1 VAEQYDD
8 EATVV
13 RPRAPRVPLLPVEAD
28 AEDTIVRL
36 VEPAAPA
43 RPVAAPSAV
52 SAPAVSAPA
61 VSPPGVEPSR
71 ALAAP
76 GEADAA
82 EPDPPSPGVWAVRV
96 RGTAA
101 VVPLDLPVIVG
112 RRPGAARVGEH
123 PEPRRLV
130 LPADRVDVSGRH
142 ARLEQLGETLVV
154 VDLGSTNGTVVH
166 WSSGAPR
173 RLRPG
178 ESCAVLPD
186 ALVELGDG
194 VVIEFVLAPD
204 QSRTDPLTPEPPS

>member
-1 VAEQYDD
+1 VAEQHDD
-8 EATVV
+8 EVTVV
-13 RPRAPRVPLLPVEAD
+13 RPRAPRVPALPVDAD

-43 RPVAAPSAV
+43 RA
-52 SAPAVSAPA
+52 SAPPSNGAPIRAV
-61 VSPPGVEPSR
+61 
-71 ALAAP
+71 
-76 GEADAA
+76 DA
-82 EPDPPSPGVWAVRV
+82 EPDPPSPAAWAVRV
-96 RGTAA
+96 RGTAV
-101 VVPLDLPVIVG
+101 VVPLDRPVIVG

-154 VDLGSTNGTVVH
+154 ADLGSTNGTVVH

-186 ALVELGDG
+186 AVIELGDG
-194 VVIEFVLAPD
+194 VEIEFVLAPD
-204 QSRTDPLTPEPPS
+204 HSRPDPLTPEPPS

>member
-1 VAEQYDD
+1 MTEQQDD

-13 RPRAPRVPLLPVEAD
+13 RPRAPRVPAPPLEAD

-36 VEPAAPA
+36 VEPAAPVRA
-43 RPVAAPSAV
+43 TLAPPS
-52 SAPAVSAPA
+52 SPA
-61 VSPPGVEPSR
+61 
-71 ALAAP
+71 AAP
-76 GEADAA
+76 GVPAEVAAEVAAEDAA
-82 EPDPPSPGVWAVRV
+82 ERDAATPATWAVRV

-101 VVPLDLPVIVG
+101 VVPLDRPVIVG

-130 LPADRVDVSGRH
+130 LPADRADVSGRH

-154 VDLGSTNGTVVH
+154 ADLGSTNGTVVH

-204 QSRTDPLTPEPPS
+204 HSRTDPLTSEPPS

>member
-1 VAEQYDD
+1 MAEQHDD
-8 EATVV
+8 EATVI
-13 RPRAPRVPLLPVEAD
+13 RPRAPRAPAHPVEGD

-43 RPVAAPSAV
+43 RA
-52 SAPAVSAPA
+52 SAPPSN
-61 VSPPGVEPSR
+61 GVPSR
-71 ALAAP
+71 AFAEP
-76 GEADAA
+76 GNGVAA
-82 EPDPPSPGVWAVRV
+82 EPDPPSPAAWAVRV
-96 RGTAA
+96 RGTAV

-112 RRPGAARVGEH
+112 RSPGAARVGEH

-154 VDLGSTNGTVVH
+154 ADLGSTNGTVVH

-186 ALVELGDG
+186 AVVELGDG

>member
-1 VAEQYDD
+1 MAEQHDD

-13 RPRAPRVPLLPVEAD
+13 RPRAPRVPALPVEAD

-52 SAPAVSAPA
+52 AS
-61 VSPPGVEPSR
+61 PGVEPNR
-71 ALAAP
+71 ALAAS

-82 EPDPPSPGVWAVRV
+82 EPDPPSPAVWAVRV

-112 RRPGAARVGEH
+112 RRPGATRVGEH

-154 VDLGSTNGTVVH
+154 ADLGSTNGTVVH

-204 QSRTDPLTPEPPS
+204 RSRTDPLTPEPPS

>member
-1 VAEQYDD
+1 VAEQHDD
-8 EATVV
+8 EATVI
-13 RPRAPRVPLLPVEAD
+13 RPRSPRAPAHPVEGD

-36 VEPAAPA
+36 IEPAAPA
-43 RPVAAPSAV
+43 RAVVAP
-52 SAPAVSAPA
+52 PAA
-61 VSPPGVEPSR
+61 SPPDVAPSR
-71 ALAAP
+71 ALAEP
-76 GEADAA
+76 GNGVAA
-82 EPDPPSPGVWAVRV
+82 EPDPPSPAGWAVRV
-96 RGTAA
+96 RGTAV
-101 VVPLDLPVIVG
+101 VVPLDRPVIVG

-154 VDLGSTNGTVVH
+154 ADLGSTNGTVVH

-204 QSRTDPLTPEPPS
+204 QSRTDPLTSEPPS